1 MWPDGDSYKTL
12 IRERYSLAK
21 ELRSQQLEYHRKK
34 QKERKRFKIGGGWKV
49 STAGEKAIET
59 YLYTYAESSNFSV
72 KMNLEGISSSE
83 NFLKNF
89 LPSAKNFILNGIQ
102 RWLL

>member
-34 QKERKRFKIGGGWKV
+34 QKERKRYIIINNQK
-49 STAGEKAIET
+49 EQIEI
-59 YLYTYAESSNFSV
+59 SN
-72 KMNLEGISSSE
+72 
-83 NFLKNF
+83 
-89 LPSAKNFILNGIQ
+89 
-102 RWLL
+102 